1 METPEKLLS
10 LIDETITKA
19 SRLHPKA
26 SADGKGIVNN
36 LLDMRNLIVDE
47 HEKAKPKVENAPEKK
62 LTAFNVNDKVT
73 VHLTEA
79 GIRYVKANITGWQS
93 HLEHD
98 GSWTDQMWR
107 VMQDFGPRIV
117 FGDPENDQIV
127 FGGEQLFNSNIT
139 LQTLQTK

>member
-19 SRLHPKA
+19 SRLHPKV
-26 SADGKGIVNN
+26 SADAKGMINN
-36 LLDMRNLIVDE
+36 LLDMRNLIVADE
-47 HEKAKPKVENAPEKK
+47 HEKAKPKVENALEKK

-79 GIRYVKANITGWQS
+79 GVRYVKANITGWQRK
-93 HLEHD
+93 LKRD
-98 GSWTDQMWR
+98 GLWTDQMWC

-117 FGDPENDQIV
+117 FG
-127 FGGEQLFNSNIT
+127 GEQLFNSNVI
-139 LQTLQTK
+139 LQTK